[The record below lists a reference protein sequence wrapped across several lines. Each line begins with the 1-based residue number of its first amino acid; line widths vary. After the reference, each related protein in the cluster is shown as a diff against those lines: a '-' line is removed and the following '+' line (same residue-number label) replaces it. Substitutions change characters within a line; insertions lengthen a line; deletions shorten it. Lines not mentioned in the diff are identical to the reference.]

1 MKQFI
6 ERPDGFSTE
15 FYKTFWHFIDKYM
28 MTMFVQLQQG
38 TLPPYKLNFGVITLS
53 PKKEDE
59 VQIQQYRT
67 ISLFNGASTFFCRSW
82 NELYQG
88 DRSQSN

>member
-1 MKQFI
+1 
-6 ERPDGFSTE
+6 
-15 FYKTFWHFIDKYM
+15 M

-38 TLPPYKLNFGVITLS
+38 TLPPYKLNFGVINLS

-67 ISLFNGASTFFCRSW
+67 ISLFNGVQLFFAEVGTNCIKEIAHKVIRPT
-82 NELYQG
+82 
-88 DRSQSN
+88 